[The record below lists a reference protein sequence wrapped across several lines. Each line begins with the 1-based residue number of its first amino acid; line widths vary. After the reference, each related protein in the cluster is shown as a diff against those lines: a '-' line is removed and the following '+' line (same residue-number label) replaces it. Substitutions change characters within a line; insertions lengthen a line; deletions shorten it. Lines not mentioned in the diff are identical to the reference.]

1 VGVSPLFPPLYPDD
15 AHAQEALLDVVHH
28 DPRLYGEE
36 RSRWTLAAFRRSC
49 PWLHIAT
56 LAGVWGLL
64 HRLDIRL
71 KRAREHVHSP
81 DLDYIMK
88 VRSVQICFQ
97 RSLPSSSAAV
107 VLFQDEMAYY
117 RQPTVSTAYEQQG
130 RAQALAE
137 RSWRSNSEWH
147 VVATLNALTGQV
159 VYHQASH
166 ITIPTLVG
174 FYKTVHE
181 TYRGS
186 GTIYVV
192 QDNWP
197 VHFHPDILAALEP
210 QWFPWPSHV
219 PGNWKE
225 TPRRTAQHLN
235 LPIQLIALPTY
246 APWTNPIEKLW
257 RWLRQDVL
265 HLHRYADRWDDLKG
279 RVAEFLDGF
288 RNGSP
293 KLLHYVGL
301 TANSRLYGE
310 FFRSPPVH
318 YGLRR

>member
-1 VGVSPLFPPLYPDD
+1 MWGI
-15 AHAQEALLDVVHH
+15 LD
-28 DPRLYGEE
+28 
-36 RSRWTLAAFRRSC
+36 
-49 PWLHIAT
+49 
-56 LAGVWGLL
+56 
-64 HRLDIRL
+64 RLDIRL

-81 DLDYIMK
+81 DLDYVLK
-88 VRSVQICFQ
+88 VRCVQVCFH
-97 RSLPSSSAAV
+97 RCVHSPTDAV

-137 RSWRSNSEWH
+137 RSWRANSEWH
-147 VVATLNALTGQV
+147 VVATLNALTGHV
-159 VYHQASH
+159 IYHQASH

-174 FYKTVHE
+174 FYQTVHE

-186 GTIYVV
+186 GTIYLV

-197 VHFHPDILAALEP
+197 IHFHPDVLAAVEP

-225 TPRRTAQHLN
+225 TPRRKAQHLN

-265 HLHRYADRWDDLKG
+265 HLHRYADRWDDLKQ
-279 RVAEFLDGF
+279 RVAQFLDAF
-288 RNGSP
+288 QNGSQE
-293 KLLHYVGL
+293 LLRYVGL

-310 FFRSPPVH
+310 FFRSIPGPP
-318 YGLRR
+318 